1 MVDVIGLDGGGVS
14 ASGDEPGGLGEEV
27 EGNRVELGEVFFEDE
42 QVGAALEARAFA
54 ELGQDDFEDAGD
66 GKRGLSDEQGQEAF
80 WLQRGHPTF
89 EHGAFAFGRSERRP
103 AGEVHHP
110 QVIGSRGL
118 KGFLRA
124 AFQTSG
130 LQRAPV
136 VSPAGQKTLHRTERG
151 QLPSMLIP
159 MAIEQGKRCVGAF
172 GHRIQ

>member
-1 MVDVIGLDGGGVS
+1 MVVNEH
-14 ASGDEPGGLGEEV
+14 AEV
-27 EGNRVELGEVFFEDE
+27 RHD
-42 QVGAALEARAFA
+42 
-54 ELGQDDFEDAGD
+54 
-66 GKRGLSDEQGQEAF
+66 
-80 WLQRGHPTF
+80 
-89 EHGAFAFGRSERRP
+89 AFAFGRSERRP

-130 LQRAPV
+130 LQGAPV

-151 QLPSMLIP
+151 QFPSMFIP
-159 MAIEQGKRCVGAF
+159 MAIEHGKRRVGAF